1 MDIITKYRL
10 IRKLKNVVEN
20 EGSSLSERENA
31 RLRIIEIEEK
41 IKEYLDSVQKKAK
54 DRMKQV
60 VSSVHFK
67 KPNKKNTF
75 SNLKRKLDDGVS
87 IPVFPIDLAFGWNGE
102 SLVEISTFFDDVN
115 KVILMEW
122 KCPCCGRH
130 VERMITKKHR
140 ARLMG
145 KSDGIKKFIEG
156 IRVGSINQ
164 LCDEC
169 YEKYR

>member
-1 MDIITKYRL
+1 MDIIAKYRL

-20 EGSSLSERENA
+20 EGSSLSEIENA

-54 DRMKQV
+54 DRMDRD
-60 VSSVHFK
+60 VSSVYFK

-75 SNLKRKLDDGVS
+75 LNLKKKLDYGVS
-87 IPVFPIDLAFGWNGE
+87 IPVFPVDVAFGWNSE
-102 SLVEISTFFDDVN
+102 SLVEISTFFDDIN

-122 KCPCCGRH
+122 KCPCCGKH
-130 VERMITKKHR
+130 IERMITKKHR

-145 KSDGIKKFIEG
+145 KPDGIRNFING
-156 IRVGSINQ
+156 IRQGDINQ

-169 YEKYR
+169 YKRYR